1 MLYDAIII
9 GGGLGGLTTSIE
21 LARKGFNVLVIE
33 KYSYPFHR
41 VCGEYIS
48 NEVRPYIE
56 SLGLD
61 LDQLGASHINRFQ
74 LSSVNGKSIYTNLQM
89 GGFGISRYTIDYE
102 LYLIAQKLGVT
113 FELNTIVDEIQKIND
128 VFFVDTY
135 LSETFEAKM
144 VIGAYG
150 KRAKLDKTLHRK
162 FSNQQ
167 TAYIGVKYHIKYDFP
182 KNLIALHNFDG
193 GYCGISA
200 IENDKY
206 CLCYLSER
214 ENLRMN
220 GGIPEMEENILF
232 KNPFLKN
239 IFTNAEFLFP
249 KPEVI
254 NEISFV
260 KKNATSEH
268 ILMVGDTAGLIAP
281 LAGNGMSMA
290 IRAGVLSAELV
301 SKFLKKDIS
310 REELDKCYTK
320 VWNQN
325 FQNRIWR
332 GRQLQKLFGN
342 EIYSNLAVAVLSK
355 VPILL
360 RPIIKSTHGKI
371 LEISQ
376 EN

>member
-1 MLYDAIII
+1 MLYDTIII

-21 LARKGFNVLVIE
+21 LARKGFKVLVIE
-33 KYSYPFHR
+33 KYTYPFHR

-56 SLGLD
+56 SLGINLS
-61 LDQLGASHINRFQ
+61 QLGAANIDRFQ
-74 LSSVNGKSIYTNLQM
+74 LSSVNGNSIFTNLQM

-102 LYLIAQKLGVT
+102 LYLIARKLGVT

-150 KRAKLDKTLHRK
+150 KRAKLDKILHRK

-310 REELDKCYTK
+310 REELEKYYTK

-360 RPIIKSTHGKI
+360 RPIIKSTHGKV
-371 LEISQ
+371 LKISQ
-376 EN
+376 TN